1 MPASQPGRTSER
13 GELARLDAALARL
26 GGGDDPFASAVWAT
40 RMPIIVTN
48 PREID
53 NPTVFVNDA
62 FCNLT
67 GYSREE
73 CIGQNCR
80 FLQGAGTDP
89 AKVSLLRAAVHAGE
103 PLDVEIRNYRKDGS
117 PFWNRL
123 HMVPLYDAS
132 GALTYFFASQL
143 DVTVERDRLASLE
156 SHNAALLAEKAARQ
170 QADLANAEKSRFL
183 AVASHDIRQPLQSLM
198 LLQGILAKMVQDEP
212 AEKLVLRLGQT
223 LESMSSML
231 SSLLDLNQVEAG
243 AVSIDI
249 TEFNINT
256 ILDRMKDGFAYDAQ
270 AKGISLRAVP
280 CNLIVRSD
288 SRLLEQM
295 IRNLLANAI
304 KYSRQGKVLLG
315 CRRHGAGLS
324 IEVWDTGIGIPQDA
338 VDAIFQEYRQLD
350 NADRRSSNG
359 LGLGL
364 SIVHRFGALL
374 GHRIRVH
381 SEVGRGSM
389 FAVDLLQAASS
400 AVSASSGARGIEDS
414 RIQPPGDASSILL
427 IDDDPETGEILQS
440 LLEDEGY
447 HVMLA
452 QDGLEALK
460 LVEVEGMRPDVLV
473 TDSKLPTS
481 RSGPEITARLRGRL
495 TTEVPVIVLSG
506 DVSTR
511 AADETD
517 SRNAVRLTKP
527 VKLRELT
534 NAIQRIVSAS
544 RSAPPASAT
553 IPEGVDLRLDDATI
567 FIVDDNHE
575 VSDVIRSVIES
586 AGGAVRAYASSEA
599 FCASYKPDR
608 NSCLLVDAYLP
619 GMSGIALLEKIRA
632 DGDALPA
639 IMITGNSDVAMAVH
653 AMKAGA
659 SDFIEKPVG
668 GAELIASIR
677 NALSQTHS
685 SEQLAAR
692 REEAASHVADL
703 TARQR
708 KIMTMVLAGH
718 PSKNI
723 AADLGISQ
731 RTVESH
737 RASIMRKTNTR
748 SLPALARLALAANWD
763 GQGTA

>member
-1 MPASQPGRTSER
+1 MPDSQPGRTSER

-40 RMPIIVTN
+40 RTPIIVTN
-48 PREID
+48 PREVD

-62 FCNLT
+62 FCSLT

-80 FLQGAGTDP
+80 FLQGAGTEP
-89 AKVSLLRAAVHAGE
+89 AKVSLMRAAVQAGE
-103 PLDVEIRNYRKDGS
+103 PLDVEIRNYRKDGT

-123 HMVPLYDAS
+123 HMVPLFDAS
-132 GALTYFFASQL
+132 GALTYFFGSQL

-156 SHNAALLAEKAARQ
+156 SHNAALLAEKDARQ

-198 LLQGILAKMVQDEP
+198 LLQGILAKMVQGEP

-231 SSLLDLNQVEAG
+231 NSLLDLNQVEAG
-243 AVSIDI
+243 AVCTDI
-249 TEFNINT
+249 TEFNVNN
-256 ILDRMKDGFAYDAQ
+256 ILDRMKDGFVYDAQ
-270 AKGISLRAVP
+270 AKGLSLRVVP
-280 CNLIVRSD
+280 CNLVVRSD
-288 SRLLEQM
+288 SRLLEQI

-304 KYSRQGKVLLG
+304 KYSRHGKVLLG

-338 VDAIFQEYRQLD
+338 VDAIFQEYHQL
-350 NADRRSSNG
+350 ATEERRSGKG

-364 SIVHRFGALL
+364 SIVHRFSTLL

-400 AVSASSGARGIEDS
+400 AVSANSSARGIGDS
-414 RIQPPGDASSILL
+414 RTQPPGNASSILL
-427 IDDDPETGEILQS
+427 IDDDPETGEILQN
-440 LLEDEGY
+440 LLENEGH
-447 HVMLA
+447 HVLLA
-452 QDGLEALK
+452 RDGLEALE

-473 TDSKLPTS
+473 TDSKVPTS
-481 RSGPEITARLRGRL
+481 RSGPEITARLRGKL
-495 TTEVPVIVLSG
+495 TTEVPVIILSG
-506 DVSTR
+506 DASTR
-511 AADETD
+511 AAHETD
-517 SRNAVRLTKP
+517 SLNAVRLTKP

-544 RSAPPASAT
+544 HNVPPASAT

-567 FIVDDNHE
+567 FIVDDNQE
-575 VSDVIRSVIES
+575 FSDAIQSVIES

-619 GMSGIALLEKIRA
+619 GMSGIALLQKIRA
-632 DGDALPA
+632 DGDTLPA
-639 IMITGNSDVAMAVH
+639 IMITGNSDVAMAVQ

-668 GAELIASIR
+668 GADLIASIS

-703 TARQR
+703 TDRQR

-731 RTVESH
+731 RTVEGH